1 MKTPSLI
8 LALVILALIA
18 GIAGAQGPQRSEG
31 FPARAGLPPAPS
43 AGGDEIRLP
52 APPGLAGAP
61 PAAIVAPAV
70 SLGQPGLSFRYGQ
83 TFGVAEEPYPADSQ
97 HLNGPAGL
105 FIDASNRLHVTE
117 IDGHRLLRFTA
128 SGTNDLILGH
138 AGLPGYDGDY
148 LAAPRDAAV
157 DASGN
162 IWVVFHPTVK
172 KFDPSGNP
180 LLTIPAVNPWESGDD
195 NGHFNDSWSV
205 AFDTLGRLFVS
216 DGGNH
221 RIQVYDVSGGTPVYV
236 LTIGVT
242 GQPRS
247 DDTGFNGPTR
257 IAFDGSGRLYVMDSN
272 NHRVQRC
279 TKSAGPPETWTCTTF
294 FGVTGVPG
302 NDLSHLEYAR
312 GIAIRGSDLFIADGA
327 NNRVLKCNLSGTCTL
342 FAGVTDVPG
351 TDNAHFMWPE
361 DVAVDSSGNVY
372 VSDPVAH
379 RVQKFN
385 SSGTYIGTV
394 GETLVP
400 YVPDAVRLNKPWG
413 VAVAPDGSIYMT
425 ENRGFR
431 LVKMNAAGVQQWTV
445 GQAGVYGS
453 DNAHFGDWWA
463 GIEGSPAVDAAG
475 RVYVPDTANHRVQI
489 FSASGAYSATFG
501 SGPGTGN
508 YEFSCPAT
516 LAISPVNGDIFV
528 VDHCNHRVMVYNSNR
543 VYKTRIGVTGEPGSD
558 NAHFNLPYGVA
569 VDASGNVYVADTE
582 NHRVQKCTPS
592 GINYTCSTFAG
603 ETGVFGDDFGH
614 LHPLEVAVDRAGRV
628 YVSDTWNNRI
638 QVFDATGA
646 YLTTVG
652 GSWDSTSGGLRAPS
666 GIAVDGAGNLYVAD
680 SDNHRVQKFAP
691 GYPGWQQANIN
702 GFGDRH
708 TDAVSALE
716 VFDGQMYAGTWPG
729 EGSIARVWRT
739 SDGEAWSQF
748 QPDWSDSTLVFDAQA
763 FGSCLYV
770 ATYSDAGGEIWRTD
784 GSAWTR
790 VVSGGFGDANN
801 AAINALAV
809 FSNAL
814 YAATSNWTSG
824 VEVWRSTS
832 GNAGSWAQVNA
843 DGFGLTPAATSQDI
857 AMDVYNGYLY
867 VGLARLAPTM
877 TAELWRTS
885 NGTTWT
891 SVFTNGLAPNNTSVS
906 AIAEFKGALYISLRN
921 TATGSQVWRSTN
933 GLNWTN
939 VFTGGLGNRQNG
951 RPYGLIPFGGH
962 LYVVFSNLSTGAEVW
977 RTADGMN
984 WQQVASGG
992 WGDRNNGFAD
1002 YGDKGATVFN
1012 NRLYIGTMNQ
1022 ANGGEVWRLAYTV
1035 YLPLVLR
1042 NR

>member
-1 MKTPSLI
+1 MKTPPLL

-18 GIAGAQGPQRSEG
+18 VIAGAQGPQRSEG

-43 AGGDEIRLP
+43 AGGDEIAPP
-52 APPGLAGAP
+52 APPGPAGAP
-61 PAAIVAPAV
+61 PAATVAPAV

-83 TFGVAEEPYPADSQ
+83 TFGVAEEPYPADGQ

-105 FIDASNRLHVTE
+105 FMDASNRLHVTE
-117 IDGHRLLRFTA
+117 VDGHRLLRFTA

-138 AGLPGYDGDY
+138 AGLPWYDGDY

-180 LLTIPAVNPWESGDD
+180 LLTIPAVNPWESGND
-195 NGHFNDSWSV
+195 NTHFNDSWSV
-205 AFDTLGRLFVS
+205 AFDAPGRLFVS

-247 DDTGFNGPTR
+247 DNTGFNGPTR

-279 TKSAGPPETWTCTTF
+279 TKNAGPPETWTCTTF

-302 NDLSHLEYAR
+302 NDLSHLEHAR

-342 FAGVTDVPG
+342 FAGVTDEPG

-413 VAVAPDGSIYMT
+413 IAVAPDGSIYVT

-475 RVYVPDTANHRVQI
+475 RIYVPDTANHRVQI

-508 YEFSCPAT
+508 YEFYCPAT

-528 VDHCNHRVMVYNSNR
+528 VDHCNHRVMVYNSHR
-543 VYKTRIGVTGEPGSD
+543 VYKTQIGVAGEPGSD
-558 NAHFNLPYGVA
+558 NTHFNLPYGVA

-592 GINYTCSTFAG
+592 GANYACSSFAG

-614 LHPLEVAVDRAGRV
+614 LHPLEVAVDRAGRL

-666 GIAVDGAGNLYVAD
+666 GITVDGAGNLYVAD

-716 VFDGQMYAGTWPG
+716 ASAARCTPAHGRAKEASPGSGALPTDRPGASSSPTGQIPLWCLTLRPLALTSTSEPTTIPAAKSGARTAVPGRGWSPAASGIPTMPRSMPWPSSPMPSTQRPATGPAVLKSGGVPAGTPG
-729 EGSIARVWRT
+729 VGIRSTPTGSASRQRPLRRT
-739 SDGEAWSQF
+739 SSWTCTTATCTLAWPVWHRQLLPNCGVRATGRRGRRCSRTAWH
-748 QPDWSDSTLVFDAQA
+748 PTTLVFLPSLNSRAP
-763 FGSCLYV
+763 S
-770 ATYSDAGGEIWRTD
+770 T
-784 GSAWTR
+784 SACGTR
-790 VVSGGFGDANN
+790 PRGARSGG
-801 AAINALAV
+801 
-809 FSNAL
+809 
-814 YAATSNWTSG
+814 
-824 VEVWRSTS
+824 
-832 GNAGSWAQVNA
+832 
-843 DGFGLTPAATSQDI
+843 P
-857 AMDVYNGYLY
+857 
-867 VGLARLAPTM
+867 PT
-877 TAELWRTS
+877 
-885 NGTTWT
+885 G
-891 SVFTNGLAPNNTSVS
+891 
-906 AIAEFKGALYISLRN
+906 
-921 TATGSQVWRSTN
+921 
-933 GLNWTN
+933 
-939 VFTGGLGNRQNG
+939 
-951 RPYGLIPFGGH
+951 
-962 LYVVFSNLSTGAEVW
+962 
-977 RTADGMN
+977 
-984 WQQVASGG
+984 
-992 WGDRNNGFAD
+992 
-1002 YGDKGATVFN
+1002 
-1012 NRLYIGTMNQ
+1012 
-1022 ANGGEVWRLAYTV
+1022 
-1035 YLPLVLR
+1035 
-1042 NR
+1042 